1 MLFGRRKRIVK
12 RILIVEDEPLTA
24 FDTETMLGDFGYE
37 VVATTDN
44 YDLAIDSLE
53 NDTVHL
59 VLANVRLH
67 GEDLGLELA
76 RNARVKGVPTLLA
89 TGHDVPLPTSHAV
102 GCIRK
107 PYTER
112 QLRQALETVDRHL
125 QGERVKPPK
134 GVELFIVVDEQ
145 K

>member
-24 FDTETMLGDFGYE
+24 FDTETILGDLGYE
-37 VVATTDN
+37 VVAT
-44 YDLAIDSLE
+44 IDDFEKAVDHLE
-53 NDTVHL
+53 REVVHL
-59 VLANVRLH
+59 VLADVRLH

-76 RNARVKGVPTLLA
+76 KTARVKGVPTLLA
-89 TGHDVPLPTSHAV
+89 TGHEVPLPTSHAV
-102 GCIRK
+102 GCLRK

-112 QLRQALETVDRHL
+112 QLRQALDTVDRHL
-125 QGERVKPPK
+125 QGEKIKPPK
-134 GVELFIVVDEQ
+134 GLELFIVVDEQ

>member
-24 FDTETMLGDFGYE
+24 FDTETILADLGYE
-37 VVATTDN
+37 VVETTDDFEVAVEN
-44 YDLAIDSLE
+44 LE
-53 NDTVHL
+53 KETVHL
-59 VLANVRLH
+59 VVADVRLH

-76 RNARVKGVPTLLA
+76 KSARAKGVPTLLA
-89 TGHDVPLPTSHAV
+89 TGHDVSLPMSHAI
-102 GCIRK
+102 GCLRK

-112 QLRQALETVDRHL
+112 QLRQALDAIDRHL
-125 QGERVKPPK
+125 QGEKVKPPK
-134 GVELFIVVDEQ
+134 GLELFIVVDEQ

>member
-1 MLFGRRKRIVK
+1 MLFGRHKRIVK

-24 FDTETMLGDFGYE
+24 FDTETILGDLGYE
-37 VVATTDN
+37 VVATTDDFEVAVQN
-44 YDLAIDSLE
+44 LE
-53 NDTVHL
+53 KDTVHL
-59 VLANVRLH
+59 VVADVRLH

-76 RNARVKGVPTLLA
+76 KAARVKGVPTLLA
-89 TGHDVPLPTSHAV
+89 TGHEIPLTSSHAV

-112 QLRQALETVDRHL
+112 QLKQALDTVDRHL
-125 QGERVKPPK
+125 QGEKVKAPK
-134 GVELFIVVDEQ
+134 GLELFIVVDEQ

>member
-1 MLFGRRKRIVK
+1 MLFGKRKRVVK

-24 FDTETMLGDFGYE
+24 FDTETILGDLGYE
-37 VVATTDN
+37 VVATTDDFDVAVEN
-44 YDLAIDSLE
+44 LE
-53 NDTVHL
+53 KGVVHL
-59 VLANVRLH
+59 VVADVRLH

-76 RNARVKGVPTLLA
+76 KTARVKGVPTLLA
-89 TGHDVPLPTSHAV
+89 TGHEIPLSSSHAV

-112 QLRQALETVDRHL
+112 QLKQALDVVDRHL
-125 QGERVKPPK
+125 QGEKVKAPT
-134 GVELFIVVDEQ
+134 GLELFIVVDEQ